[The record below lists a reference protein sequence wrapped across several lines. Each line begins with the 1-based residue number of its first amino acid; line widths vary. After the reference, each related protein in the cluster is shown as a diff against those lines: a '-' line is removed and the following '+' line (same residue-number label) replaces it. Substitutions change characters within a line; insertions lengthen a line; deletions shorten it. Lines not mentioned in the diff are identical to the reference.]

1 MAQAGRDRAAGATA
15 HEAAETPDPATEQRP
30 ANPLRG
36 ALVAAALGAVAL
48 GIASAVHALPAP
60 LLSLALGAGLAAG
73 LRRLPNLQPGLA
85 AAAGPGLRLG
95 VGLLGLQVGLDRVL
109 QLGPWALLLAVAVVT
124 TSLAT
129 AELAG
134 RWMGVSRPLRL
145 LIGAGFGI
153 CGASAVAATR
163 DAAGADDHDVAVAV
177 TLVTIC
183 GTLAV
188 ITLPLLRPLLPGL
201 ARQETYGV
209 LVGAS
214 VHDVAQVVAAASI
227 AGSLALEAAIV
238 VKLTRVVLLAPSVAA
253 IGTLTGTRGGTDSSS
268 SSSGGG
274 SAEACTAGSTRAAPL
289 PWFIALFLALV
300 VTRSLL
306 EVPPAVIEGAGRL
319 QAFLLAAALAAI
331 GARTSATTFRRMRP
345 TVLGLTVLVWLAI
358 GTVSALG
365 TWWSS

>member
-1 MAQAGRDRAAGATA
+1 MAEGDHPREAEHPTTVSDTA
-15 HEAAETPDPATEQRP
+15 SGGGSEAPATRRAP
-30 ANPLRG
+30 PTAG
-36 ALVAAALGAVAL
+36 ALVASALGAIAL
-48 GIASAVHALPAP
+48 AAGETVHALPAP
-60 LLSLALGAGLAAG
+60 LLALALGAALAVWLHRAPV
-73 LRRLPNLQPGLA
+73 LEPGLV

-95 VGLLGLQVGLDRVL
+95 VGLLGLQVGLDRVVE
-109 QLGPWALLLAVAVVT
+109 LGPWALLLAIGVVT
-124 TSLAT
+124 SSLVT

-134 RWMGVSRPLRL
+134 RHLGVERPLRL

-163 DAAGADDHDVAVAV
+163 DAADADDHDVAVAV
-177 TLVTIC
+177 TLVTVC

-188 ITLPLLRPLLPGL
+188 IALPLLRPLLPGP
-201 ARQETYGV
+201 ASEQTYGV

-227 AGSLALEAAIV
+227 AGPLALEAAVV
-238 VKLTRVVLLAPSVAA
+238 VKLTRVVLLAPTVAA
-253 IGTLTGTRGGTDSSS
+253 VGSLTG
-268 SSSGGG
+268 
-274 SAEACTAGSTRAAPL
+274 ASTRRRAPL

-306 EVPPAVIEGAGRL
+306 DLPPVVIEAAGRL
-319 QAFLLAAALAAI
+319 QAFLLTAALAAI

-345 TVLGLTVLVWLAI
+345 PVLGLTALVWLAL
-358 GTVSALG
+358 GLVSALG